1 MAMAN
6 LTDVCNIYGI
16 SRSTALRRIKACF
29 GDAPKRGNA
38 VYLDAS
44 QMQVLADYLD
54 KHGDSVARHI
64 ESTNAPETHQRNA
77 IDAPEVRALVTQYEA
92 RIRDLQDEIDRL
104 HEALARE
111 QQSHVGFWTRLGQ
124 RLLGSGARD

>member
-1 MAMAN
+1 MASI
-6 LTDVCNIYGI
+6 TDICNMYGI

-44 QMQVLADYLD
+44 EMQILADYLG
-54 KHGDSVARHI
+54 KQGDLVARHI
-64 ESTNAPETHQRNA
+64 ESTDAPETHQRSA

-92 RIRDLQDEIDRL
+92 RIRDLQTEIDRL
-104 HEALARE
+104 HAALERE
-111 QQSHVGFWTRLGQ
+111 QSSHVGFWHRLG
-124 RLLGSGARD
+124 RKLLGDGTRD

>member
-1 MAMAN
+1 MAN
-6 LTDVCNIYGI
+6 LTDVCDAYGI

-54 KHGDSVARHI
+54 KQGDSTTRHI
-64 ESTNAPETHQRNA
+64 EPTGAPDTMQLQ
-77 IDAPEVRALVTQYEA
+77 IDLARAEERA
-92 RIRDLQDEIDRL
+92 
-104 HEALARE
+104 ASLARE
-111 QQSHVGFWTRLGQ
+111 NASLRDEIERLHAALEREQNTHVGFWHRLG
-124 RLLGSGARD
+124 RKLLGDGARD

>member
-54 KHGDSVARHI
+54 KHGDSLARHI
-64 ESTNAPETHQRNA
+64 NSDGAPDMTQLQ
-77 IDAPEVRALVTQYEA
+77 IDLA
-92 RIRDLQDEIDRL
+92 RIEER
-104 HEALARE
+104 AASLARE
-111 QQSHVGFWTRLGQ
+111 NASLKDEIERLHAALEREQSSHVGFFHRLGQ
-124 RLLGSGARD
+124 RLLGSGTHD

>member
-1 MAMAN
+1 MAT
-6 LTDVCNIYGI
+6 LTDICDAYGI

-44 QMQVLADYLD
+44 QMHEFADYMG
-54 KHGDSVARHI
+54 KHDTIAAP
-64 ESTNAPETHQRNA
+64 TDAPEARQGCA
-77 IDAPEVRALVTQYEA
+77 IDAPEVRALVAQYEA
-92 RIRDLQDEIDRL
+92 RIRDLQGEIDRL

-111 QQSHVGFWTRLGQ
+111 QSSHVGFFHRLGQ
-124 RLLGSGARD
+124 RLLGSGTHD

>member
-54 KHGDSVARHI
+54 KQGDSTTCHI
-64 ESTNAPETHQRNA
+64 EPTGAPDTTQLQ
-77 IDAPEVRALVTQYEA
+77 IDLARAEERA
-92 RIRDLQDEIDRL
+92 
-104 HEALARE
+104 ASLARE
-111 QQSHVGFWTRLGQ
+111 NASLRDEIERLHAALEREQNTHVGFWHRLG
-124 RLLGSGARD
+124 RKLLGDGARD

>member
-1 MAMAN
+1 MASI
-6 LTDVCNIYGI
+6 TDICNTYGI

-54 KHGDSVARHI
+54 KQGDSVARHI
-64 ESTNAPETHQRNA
+64 DSD
-77 IDAPEVRALVTQYEA
+77 DAPDMTQLQIDLARVEERAASLA
-92 RIRDLQDEIDRL
+92 RENASLKDEIDRL

>member
-1 MAMAN
+1 MDMAN

-29 GDAPKRGNA
+29 NDTPKRGNS

-44 QMQVLADYLD
+44 QMQILADYLD
-54 KHGDSVARHI
+54 KQGDSVAHHVD
-64 ESTNAPETHQRNA
+64 SD
-77 IDAPEVRALVTQYEA
+77 DAPDVTQLRIDLA
-92 RIRDLQDEIDRL
+92 RAEERAASLARENASLKDEIDRL
-104 HEALARE
+104 HAALERE